1 MKLLISLDNNKLY
14 NISLNTKTDD
24 SSQDEFSK
32 PLIIKDTVLKD
43 VKNKIIH
50 MEKINNKI
58 ALVLGNGS
66 VMFYDYSFK
75 STNNNPDFIEYNM
88 ISLDNLVQ
96 TVNINFNDDIIVSS
110 NKVNRKSK
118 QPIQFN
124 TSNISNNDIET
135 DQVLTSSI
143 RIINNLLFIPIR
155 SGLMTFINI
164 DDYTVFNHQ
173 LSAPLSFI
181 KIIES
186 DKEKIKLTAGGYENL
201 LKVYEFNLNNK
212 ELSTIMSSKPM
223 KFNEHLNLAF
233 PNWPVYSTNIIDQT
247 SKEEYFLEFTKFG
260 HLKYY
265 NFKNSKKPING
276 LKDVLLSRPFQKNLQ
291 PILMNI
297 LELDSSNEDSK
308 TFILTDNFKS
318 IWEVNVTIS
327 NNEITIKQNGKVS
340 KNISGY
346 VGYVNEKT
354 EPSDIPQIFTIPAKD
369 EDQEDHIEEVK
380 PLDKEETQYLL
391 NKSNFV
397 KNSTLLTYT
406 TSSKLNIMKIENNIK
421 KHIIDWT
428 ADSKILSVLVYDYSD
443 VLDKKKYQ
451 KYINRLIRKRGV
463 SVEEEE
469 NEKMWDQL
477 EANPPKR
484 QKK

>member
-32 PLIIKDTVLKD
+32 PLIIKDTILND
-43 VKNKIIH
+43 VKSKIVH

-58 ALVLGNGS
+58 VLVLKNGS

-88 ISLDNLVQ
+88 IGIDNLLH
-96 TVNINFNDDIIVSS
+96 TVDIKFNDELIVSS
-110 NKVNRKSK
+110 NKANKKSK
-118 QPIQFN
+118 KPIQFN
-124 TSNISNNDIET
+124 TSNISNKDIET
-135 DQVLTSSI
+135 DKILTSSI
-143 RIINNLLFIPIR
+143 RIIDNLLFIPTR
-155 SGLMTFINI
+155 SGLLTFINL
-164 DDYTVFNHQ
+164 DDYTVFDHQ
-173 LSAPLSFI
+173 INAPLSFI
-181 KIIES
+181 QIIQS
-186 DKEKIKLTAGGYENL
+186 DKEKIKFTAGGYENL
-201 LKVYEFNLNNK
+201 LKVYEFNLVDK
-212 ELSTIMSSKPM
+212 KLDTIVSSKPM
-223 KFNEHLNLAF
+223 KFNEHLNLSF
-233 PNWPVYSTNIIDQT
+233 PNWPVFSTNITDQT
-247 SKEEYFLEFTKFG
+247 TKEEYFLEFTKFG

-276 LKDVLLSRPFQKNLQ
+276 LKEVLVSRPFQKNLQ

-297 LELDSSNEDSK
+297 LEVDSSKEDSK

-318 IWEVNVTIS
+318 IWEITVTIS
-327 NNEITIKQNGKVS
+327 NNEITIKQQGKVS

-354 EPSDIPQIFTIPAKD
+354 EPSEIPQTFSIPAKE
-369 EDQEDHIEEVK
+369 EDQEDDVEEVK

-391 NKSNFV
+391 SKSNFV

-406 TSSKLNIMKIENNIK
+406 TSSKLNVIKIENNIK

-428 ADSKILSVLVYDYSD
+428 SNSKILSVLIYDYSD